1 MSKKLIAIG
10 ITQDKTAYK
19 YRLQN
24 TPRSLSSFEKFIKT
38 KGVIYVNYYDKDTRA
53 FIRRAKISNE

>member
-1 MSKKLIAIG
+1 MSKKLIAIAF
-10 ITQDKTAYK
+10 TQDKTALK

-24 TPRSLSSFEKFIKT
+24 TPRSLSSFEKFVST
-38 KGVIYVNYYDKDTRA
+38 KGAIYVNYYDKETRV